1 MEANR
6 QMLVDSLLIYEVL
19 SYEFTNNYVHSLGI
33 VWFIVSQGYAHGEE
47 FTGSHK
53 SLSSNPGEGFY
64 NNLLLG
70 CVTSLVCTHTN

>member
-6 QMLVDSLLIYEVL
+6 QMLVDSLMIYEVL

-33 VWFIVSQGYAHGEE
+33 IWFIVSQGYAHGEE
-47 FTGSHK
+47 FTGNHK

-64 NNLLLG
+64 NNL
-70 CVTSLVCTHTN
+70 